1 MVKMAIFDPLD
12 LPKIDF
18 TKNLRGK
25 KISKL
30 ISRNF
35 SNIFTELKPGWSA
48 ISVFVGLNASNEELG
63 LKTQNTWAF
72 TDNAIEGYEK
82 YTELSVD
89 EMQDAKIPLLFVSFP
104 STKDPNWNLHP
115 GRKVS

>member
-1 MVKMAIFDPLD
+1 MIAFPNCVV
-12 LPKIDF
+12 
-18 TKNLRGK
+18 
-25 KISKL
+25 

-35 SNIFTELKPGWSA
+35 CDIFTELKPGWSA

-115 GRKVS
+115 GRKVSCFKYRKFT

>member
-1 MVKMAIFDPLD
+1 MIPFPNCVV
-12 LPKIDF
+12 
-18 TKNLRGK
+18 
-25 KISKL
+25 

-35 SNIFTELKPGWSA
+35 CDIFTELKPGWSA

-115 GRKVS
+115 GRKVSKIHLKIFREITLQAT